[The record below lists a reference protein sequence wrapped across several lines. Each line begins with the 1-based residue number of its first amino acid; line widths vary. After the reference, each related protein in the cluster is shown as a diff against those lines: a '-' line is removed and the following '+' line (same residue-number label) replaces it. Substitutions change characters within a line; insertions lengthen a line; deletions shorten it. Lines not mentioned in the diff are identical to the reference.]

1 MRVGDRYEYDPAY
14 DLLDKT
20 GLGTVYRAI
29 DTQENRVVALKC
41 IPPELLPTHY
51 ELSEEINRVKYHSHA
66 NLVKYYEVFQEN
78 LPVEIAAIPADS
90 ISENEEPDLTITS
103 TKETMLFHVVVM
115 EYVEGNTL
123 DKYPVYNLTEETL
136 LHLLRDI
143 LQGLHYLHDHRII
156 HRDFRQSKII
166 VQEVEG
172 KLVPKIL
179 YFGLST
185 QLSQFMPN
193 YGYLPP
199 ERLGKYDDI
208 ITEMSDVWMF
218 GVLVYE
224 LLTNQLPFGS
234 TQEGLANDAIMI
246 NILSG
251 QMIGE
256 ALALIPP
263 YQEIVEKC
271 LINDPQ
277 ERYQKVAEILALL
290 PDQAE
295 EPKYSSFETTRGFGE
310 NDSKALLDN
319 YEANDEEIYGTENYE
334 QVTIGEPSVV
344 PSLVSDEASEEPATT
359 IREKSLLDTLDEETD
374 FEEKK
379 EKRSNLL
386 LWIALISSLML
397 TLVAIYYLIK
407 YDSTALD
414 NTPGAAPI
422 EKIKTAYLIKDSC
435 PLYLTDLKSI
445 E

>member
-20 GLGTVYRAI
+20 GLGTIYRAV

-51 ELSEEINRVKYHSHA
+51 ELSEEINRVKYHSHT
-66 NLVKYYEVFQEN
+66 NLVKYHEVFQED

-90 ISENEEPDLTITS
+90 ISENEETDLTITS
-103 TKETMLFHVVVM
+103 TKETMSFHVVVM

-136 LHLLRDI
+136 LYLLRDI

-193 YGYLPP
+193 YGYLSP
-199 ERLGKYDDI
+199 ERLGKYDDM
-208 ITEMSDVWMF
+208 ITEMSDIWMF

-251 QMIGE
+251 QMIDE
-256 ALALIPP
+256 TQVLIPP
-263 YQEIVEKC
+263 YQDIVEKC
-271 LINDPQ
+271 LVNDPQ
-277 ERYQKVAEILALL
+277 GRYQKVTEILALL

-295 EPKYSSFETTRGFGE
+295 EPKHSSFETTRGFGE
-310 NDSKALLDN
+310 TDSKALLDN
-319 YEANDEEIYGTENYE
+319 YEANDEEIYQ
-334 QVTIGEPSVV
+334 QVSIGEPGVV
-344 PSLVSDEASEEPATT
+344 PSLVSDKLSEEPTTT

-407 YDSTALD
+407 YDSTALE
-414 NTPGAAPI
+414 NTPDTAPV
-422 EKIKTAYLIKDSC
+422 EKIKTA
-435 PLYLTDLKSI
+435 
-445 E
+445 